1 MTMHLKTRLFSNVFG
16 LLWRENHLGETAN
29 KLFKA
34 TKTSA
39 LVFDAPSTVDRH
51 ACANDIN
58 SEPFWTQKSN
68 EKIELVDHFSLLI
81 HVVYAEPKCDCMR
94 MKTVMMKP
102 IKQTFYHVSWKHCI
116 SCF

>member
-1 MTMHLKTRLFSNVFG
+1 MHVQMISIL
-16 LLWRENHLGETAN
+16 NHSGHKN
-29 KLFKA
+29 QMK
-34 TKTSA
+34 
-39 LVFDAPSTVDRH
+39 
-51 ACANDIN
+51 
-58 SEPFWTQKSN
+58 
-68 EKIELVDHFSLLI
+68 KIELVDHFSLLK